1 MVHFE
6 NGLAT
11 QVAVRW
17 SSVRKIFGRAKLLL
31 SLISVGSAGASPSQ
45 PILFGNQKNVTLP
58 KVRCNSKP
66 AVSVLPLT
74 TLSNKSQ
81 LLTDEA
87 WATTKHAIGV
97 QRVAT
102 SKTGFDSTI
111 DKRARR
117 KDIA

>member
-45 PILFGNQKNVTLP
+45 TNLLRQ
-58 KVRCNSKP
+58 SKKRYL
-66 AVSVLPLT
+66 ADGSL
-74 TLSNKSQ
+74 Q
-81 LLTDEA
+81 LETRGQRLAAHYVEQQI
-87 WATTKHAIGV
+87 AIV
-97 QRVAT
+97 NR
-102 SKTGFDSTI
+102 
-111 DKRARR
+111 
-117 KDIA
+117 